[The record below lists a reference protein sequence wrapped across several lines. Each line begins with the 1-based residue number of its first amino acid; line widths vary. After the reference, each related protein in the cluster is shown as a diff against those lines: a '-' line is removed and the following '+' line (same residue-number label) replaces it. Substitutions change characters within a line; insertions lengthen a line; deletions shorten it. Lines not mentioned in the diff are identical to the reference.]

1 MRERNGQRGGERR
14 EERMEEL
21 VEGRRV
27 GIIREGKEEVR
38 LDTGLLY

>member
-1 MRERNGQRGGERR
+1 MRERNGQGGGERR

-27 GIIREGKEEVR
+27 GIIR
-38 LDTGLLY
+38 